1 MHRQDPHGRLRENI
15 AQLIQQE
22 SADTSLIEAIPK
34 RWEKFADVALFQHDS
49 FSEKG
54 WSSINQ
60 ANLWAA
66 VANALKVERVG
77 RVSEIVG
84 EKREPTVEMVLGEDD
99 WVIRRENGI
108 DYGYNLTK
116 CMFSAGNVNERRRMG
131 EVAKQDEVVLDLYA
145 GIGYYTLPILV
156 HSQAEHVHCCEWNPN
171 SVKALETNLRSNGVS
186 DRCSVYVGDN
196 RVTADNL
203 RGIADRVI
211 LGLLPSAQRGYS
223 VAMHSLSE
231 LGGILHIHG
240 VAPAKNHS
248 AWVDG
253 VLDELRSIDT
263 HRIINEAA
271 VIRVKS
277 YAPHWDHLVLDV
289 SVE

>member
-1 MHRQDPHGRLRENI
+1 MHRQDPNGRLRESI

-22 SADTSLIEAIPK
+22 SADTSLLEVIPK

-60 ANLWAA
+60 ADLWAA
-66 VANALKVERVG
+66 VANALKVERIG

-84 EKREPTVEMVLGEDD
+84 EKREPTVELVLGEDD

-156 HSQAEHVHCCEWNPN
+156 QSQVNHVHCCEWNTN
-171 SVKALETNLRSNGVS
+171 SVKALESNLKINDVS

-196 RVTADNL
+196 RITGDGL
-203 RGIADRVI
+203 KGIADRVI
-211 LGLLPSAQRGYS
+211 LGLLPSSQGGYS
-223 VAMHSLSE
+223 VAMQSLSE
-231 LGGILHIHG
+231 SGGMLHIHG
-240 VAPAKNHS
+240 VAPAKDYS
-248 AWVDG
+248 AWVG
-253 VLDELRSIDT
+253 GILDELRSIDM
-263 HRIINEAA
+263 HRIVNETAL
-271 VIRVKS
+271 IRVKS
-277 YAPHWDHLVLDV
+277 YAPHWDHVVLDV